1 MCSMSIVQIKLRDI
15 EDRKH
20 TYVTGKPNKNETLEI
35 TVRNSFSLFYY
46 IHGSL
51 QLKHLFYF

>member
-1 MCSMSIVQIKLRDI
+1 MCSMCIVQIKLRDI

-51 QLKHLFYF
+51 QL